1 MIPYKTGINSIT
13 VTATAT
19 SLKSL
24 INAAVGS
31 TVDYSKAIS
40 INHVELTPEVTVRC
54 TLDGSS
60 PTAST
65 GPLLNANSLYVYE
78 GATLDQIILI
88 STTTTSKV
96 GIQIGTTE
104 KQP

>member
-1 MIPYKTGINSIT
+1 MIPFKTGINSIT
-13 VTATAT
+13 VTGTAT
-19 SLKSL
+19 NLKSL
-24 INAAVGS
+24 IDAAVGS
-31 TVDYSKAIS
+31 TVDYSKGAY

-54 TLDGSS
+54 TLDGST
-60 PTAST
+60 PTASA

-88 STTTTSKV
+88 STTTSSKV
-96 GIQIGTTE
+96 GIQIGMTE

>member
-1 MIPYKTGINSIT
+1 MIPFRTTINSIT
-13 VTATAT
+13 VTGTAT
-19 SLKSL
+19 NLKSL
-24 INAAVGS
+24 IDTAFSGI
-31 TVDYSKAIS
+31 VDYSKAFS

-54 TLDGSS
+54 TLDGSA

-65 GPLLNANSLYVYE
+65 GPLLNANTLYVYE

-88 STTTTSKV
+88 STTTSSKV